1 MDIPRLILRIYQCA
15 RERDVGE
22 FQDAALHTLRTALSF
37 DACRWGIGRVLPDGI
52 HFLCAH
58 LFQDDPLLY
67 ERVTLQGAVAHRAL
81 ARLGMPERFCAA
93 SEFRADVQQER
104 LDHDSCLDHAS
115 GIITVLPG
123 QCGTVQTI
131 SLYRRGP
138 LQYFSEADAS
148 LCHDLVPHLFEAQAI
163 NLSLCLAGLPPSFGD
178 QRHPGAIVDD
188 GGYIL
193 HAETGFLCLLRL
205 QWPHGERLYLPEPL
219 RTAMITEL
227 RPAYLGDAIAVR
239 RVREGM
245 PLFLRARHRLPVDSL
260 TTRELAIVQCV
271 AAGDSY
277 KTIAKK
283 LAIAPATVRNHIAGA
298 HERLGVRSNAE
309 LVLHL
314 RSAAF

>member
-22 FQDAALHTLRTALSF
+22 FQDAALHTLRTALAF
-37 DACRWGIGRVLPDGI
+37 DACKWGIGRISPGGI
-52 HFLCAH
+52 HFLCTH

-67 ERVTLQGAVAHRAL
+67 DGATLQDTVTHLAL
-81 ARLGMPERFCAA
+81 ARPGVPERFCAA
-93 SEFRADVQQER
+93 SEFRTALKDMVDAPGS
-104 LDHDSCLDHAS
+104 LHHAN
-115 GIITVLPG
+115 GIIIVLPG
-123 QCGTVQTI
+123 QCGTVQSI
-131 SLYRRGP
+131 SFYRRGP
-138 LQYFSEADAS
+138 LQYFSEDDAS
-148 LCHDLVPHLFEAQAI
+148 LCRDLVPHLIEAQAI

-178 QRHPGAIVDD
+178 LRHPGAIVDD
-188 GGYIL
+188 CGYIL
-193 HAETGFLCLLRL
+193 HAEAGFLSLLRL

-219 RTAMITEL
+219 RTALITEV

-239 RVREGM
+239 RVRDGM
-245 PLFLRARHRLPVDSL
+245 PLLLRARHRLPVDSL
-260 TTRELAIVQCV
+260 TSRELAIVQCV